1 MDLRRLKL
9 SSICHRSRYIS
20 RTLSVLACSTLRVV
34 NTSTY
39 WAQSR
44 VSGPTGLPRCCL
56 SFRRKSARRMASLL
70 LRIAVSRPGIFRSPT
85 WISVGHSA
93 ISPVLPTALSSADNL
108 KRLPSLLY
116 KGKACGWGR
125 TQTSACCSTMA
136 RIPGGLLYPASA
148 STRSFFEKTNC
159 PNRSA
164 TPAPAVDVRTKPAR
178 LVPLRRIR
186 RQRGVDLAHSFGV
199 WFADVLHTELRLS
212 QVHADVRAVA
222 ILRQTSHPA
231 TDESAVQRL
240 NFASVPRSSIAGAL
254 QDKPLHAQGLVHGDA
269 QRRSAEYAVRQAQPH
284 RTPSAA

>member
-1 MDLRRLKL
+1 MVLATLVLFSVSEARKSVPESHARLLRSSYFGKCPRSAMDLRRLKL

-39 WAQSR
+39 WAQGR

-85 WISVGHSA
+85 WIHVGHSA
-93 ISPVLPTALSSADNL
+93 TSPVLPTALSSADNL

-116 KGKACGWGR
+116 KGKACGLRR

-164 TPAPAVDVRTKPAR
+164 TPAPAVDVRTKWSHSNLGRTR
-178 LVPLRRIR
+178 L
-186 RQRGVDLAHSFGV
+186 
-199 WFADVLHTELRLS
+199 
-212 QVHADVRAVA
+212 
-222 ILRQTSHPA
+222 
-231 TDESAVQRL
+231 
-240 NFASVPRSSIAGAL
+240 
-254 QDKPLHAQGLVHGDA
+254 
-269 QRRSAEYAVRQAQPH
+269 
-284 RTPSAA
+284 